1 VVVAQLPL
9 EEIHRRASRGTA
21 AGGVIIDA
29 EQRVLL
35 VKHSYGPLNW
45 EIPGGAAELDE
56 TPTQTALREVREET
70 GLAVIA
76 ESLSGIY
83 YERKAAGFEVL
94 HFTFR
99 CRLTDQTAHPAPCS
113 PEITRCAFWPLDG
126 LPRPITDFTLLRIR
140 GAVDGVPGL
149 LPISVGKPQILT

>member
-1 VVVAQLPL
+1 VAAQISL
-9 EEIHRRASRGTA
+9 EEIRRRASRGTA
-21 AGGVIIDA
+21 AGAVILD
-29 EQRVLL
+29 EQQRVLL

-70 GLAVIA
+70 GLIVIA

-99 CRLTDQTAHPAPCS
+99 CRLEDQAMLPVPSS
-113 PEITRCAFWPLDG
+113 PEITQCGFWPLDE
-126 LPRPITDFTLLRIR
+126 LPRPISDFTLLRIR
-140 GAVDGVPGL
+140 GAVDGVSGL
-149 LPISVGKPQILT
+149 LPLTINKPQILT

>member
-1 VVVAQLPL
+1 VVVAQVPL
-9 EEIHRRASRGTA
+9 EEIYRRAARGTTA
-21 AGGVIIDA
+21 AAVILD
-29 EQRVLL
+29 EQQRVLL

-45 EIPGGAAELDE
+45 EIPGGAAEPDE

-94 HFTFR
+94 HFVFY
-99 CRLTDQTAHPAPCS
+99 CRLTDPSAHPAPSS
-113 PEITRCAFWPLDG
+113 PEITQCAFWPLDG

-149 LPISVGKPQILT
+149 LPLSIDKPRILT